1 MAEID
6 IKVTD
11 VLKRVSSGAPLPSSE
26 PLTDFAL
33 PLETLEQLEEL
44 DNQLCEDKPKE
55 EFVSAF

>member
-11 VLKRVSSGAPLPSSE
+11 VLERVSSGAPVPSSE
-26 PLTDFAL
+26 PLTNFVL

-44 DNQLCEDKPKE
+44 DEQLCEDKPKE
-55 EFVSAF
+55 DFVGIF